1 MSENEGNNP
10 LALMLFESPLEVEPL
25 NMVKPFAV
33 LVVNDWSGTLYAFGG
48 IPVSNMM
55 TDVPVGNMLDDR
67 VVPDLSLG
75 THVPAVNTTD
85 ILRSYGR
92 AAQEEIIPNLG
103 LTLWSE
109 NQALIG
115 ANEELRALVREMRM
129 RESEAERLCDD
140 IQDVI

>member
-25 NMVKPFAV
+25 N
-33 LVVNDWSGTLYAFGG
+33 
-48 IPVSNMM
+48 
-55 TDVPVGNMLDDR
+55 R
-67 VVPDLSLG
+67 VVLDLSLG

-85 ILRSYGR
+85 VLRSYGR

-103 LTLWSE
+103 ITLWSE

-129 RESEAERLCDD
+129 RESDAERLCDD
-140 IQDVI
+140 LQDVI